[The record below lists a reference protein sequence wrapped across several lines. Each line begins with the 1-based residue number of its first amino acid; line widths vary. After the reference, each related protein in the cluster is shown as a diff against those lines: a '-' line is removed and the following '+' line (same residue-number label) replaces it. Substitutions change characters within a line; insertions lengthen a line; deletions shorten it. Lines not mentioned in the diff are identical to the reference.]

1 VERKDVGVRKGGDS
15 ARLPFEAGERIGIG
29 GELLGQDLYRD
40 LAAEPR
46 VPRPL
51 DLSHPARAER

>member
-1 VERKDVGVRKGGDS
+1 MRKGGDS